1 MRITILTRQI
11 GHYHDARYR
20 GAASTIEGVVTVL
33 ATMGRANFDEFA
45 ATDLGSY
52 ARLVLYEDR
61 AAYDTALRKGLLKD
75 AFTRM
80 LAESAPDVLAVAG
93 WANAES
99 AIALRWARAN
109 GIPTVMMS
117 ESQADDA
124 ARQPVREW
132 VKGRLVRQADAALVG
147 GPPHADYIRT
157 LGMPEARIFHGY
169 NAVGNAHFEARSEM
183 ARAHAEALRR
193 QHGLPGQY
201 LLASARFIRKK
212 NLNTLIAAHGEV
224 FGTGG
229 PELVILGDGEMRS
242 EIEAARAAHPAPEN
256 VHLPGYRGYDDLPVY
271 YALSDGFVH
280 VASHEQWGLVI
291 NEAMACALPVV
302 ASERCGATR
311 SVIEDGTNGIV
322 TRADGPSIAAALV
335 RWRDLGREGRTAMG
349 AAAQA
354 TIADWGPLC
363 FGTGLRDAAAAARAA
378 YRRRPVGLL
387 DRALF
392 SRIECAE
399 IARVS

>member
-20 GAASTIEGVVTVL
+20 GAATTMDGDVTVL
-33 ATMGRANFDEFA
+33 ATMGRATFDEFA

-52 ARLVLYEDR
+52 ARLVVYEDR
-61 AAYDTALRKGLLKD
+61 ATYDTALRKGLLKD

-99 AIALRWARAN
+99 AIALRWARIN

-117 ESQADDA
+117 ESQADDDV
-124 ARQPVREW
+124 RQPFREW
-132 VKGRLVRQADAALVG
+132 VKGRLVGLADAALVG
-147 GPPHADYIRT
+147 GPPHADYMRT
-157 LGMPEARIFHGY
+157 LGMPEARIFQGY
-169 NAVGNAHFEARSEM
+169 NAVGNTHFETKSEV
-183 ARAHAEALRR
+183 ARADAEALRQ

-212 NLNTLIAAHGEV
+212 NLTTLIASHGEV
-224 FGTGG
+224 FGAGG
-229 PELVILGDGEMRS
+229 PELVILGDGEMRP
-242 EIEAARAAHPAPEN
+242 EIEAARAAHPAPDN
-256 VHLPGYRGYDDLPVY
+256 VHLPGYRGYDDLPSY

-291 NEAMACALPVV
+291 NEAMACALPVI

-311 SVIEDGTNGIV
+311 SVVKDGASGIV
-322 TRADGPSIAAALV
+322 TRADAPSIAAALV
-335 RWRDLGREGRTAMG
+335 RWRDLGAEGRARMG
-349 AAAQA
+349 AAARTA
-354 TIADWGPLC
+354 IADWGPPR
-363 FGTGLRDAAAAARAA
+363 FGTGLRDAAAAARIA
-378 YRRRPVGLL
+378 YRRRAVGLL
-387 DRALF
+387 DRVLLA
-392 SRIECAE
+392 RIERAE

>member
-20 GAASTIEGVVTVL
+20 GAATVIEGDVTVV
-33 ATMGRANFDEFA
+33 ATMGRGAFDEFA

-61 AAYDTALRKGLLKD
+61 ATYDVALRKSLLKD

-117 ESQADDA
+117 ESQIDDDK
-124 ARQPVREW
+124 RQPFREW
-132 VKGRLVRQADAALVG
+132 VKGRLVRLADAALVG

-157 LGMPEARIFHGY
+157 LGMPEARIFQGY
-169 NAVGNAHFEARSEM
+169 NAVGNAHFETRAEM
-183 ARAHAEALRR
+183 ARADAEALRR
-193 QHGLPGQY
+193 QHGLPEQY
-201 LLASARFIRKK
+201 LLASSRFIRKK
-212 NLNTLIAAHGEV
+212 NLTTLITAHGEV
-224 FGTGG
+224 FDTGG
-229 PELVILGDGEMRS
+229 PELVILGDGEMRP
-242 EIEAARAAHPAPEN
+242 EIEAARAAHPAPDN

-271 YALSDGFVH
+271 YALADGFVH

-291 NEAMACALPVV
+291 NEAMACALPVIV
-302 ASERCGATR
+302 SDRCGATR
-311 SVIEDGTNGIV
+311 SIVSDGTSGIV
-322 TRADGPSIAAALV
+322 TRADAPSIAAAFMQ
-335 RWRDLGREGRTAMG
+335 WRDLGPEGRAQMG

-354 TIADWGPLC
+354 AIADWGPSR
-363 FGTGLRDAAAAARAA
+363 FGAGLRDAAEAALAA
-378 YRRRPVGLL
+378 YRRRAVGLL
-387 DRALF
+387 DRALL
-392 SRIECAE
+392 SRIERAE